1 MIVRPKFT
9 TVVVIAFLLS
19 CSTRETPENKATPSA
34 NFIDQI
40 NAKNSAINSVIYGE
54 ITGFSLS
61 RSKLSYKKP
70 DEFIAE
76 TYFFGKKKS
85 EVASDGE
92 NYWFW
97 IESFDKD
104 SLYFCRLDKIG
115 TTRVKPPL
123 HPFVIQGLAWINEI
137 KPESYRVTERGLVA
151 ALQESGA
158 YSREAVTDGE
168 KILEQHF
175 FKDGSPILSAKAHEF
190 HEIEGVF
197 LPKRMTLIW
206 HEEGFSAEMSTDM
219 VSINKKIPK
228 ADMPRGLKM
237 VDLEKD

>member
-1 MIVRPKFT
+1 MNVRPKFMT
-9 TVVVIAFLLS
+9 AIVMAFLLS
-19 CSTRETPENKATPSA
+19 CSPRKIEDNKLTPSA
-34 NFIDQI
+34 DSISQI
-40 NAKNSAINSVIYGE
+40 NAKNSSIKSVIYGE

-61 RSKLSYKKP
+61 RSKLSYEKP

-76 TYFFGKKKS
+76 TYLLGKKRS
-85 EVASDGE
+85 EVASDGK

-104 SLYFCRLDKIG
+104 SLYFCQRDKIG
-115 TTRVKPPL
+115 ITRVKPPL
-123 HPFVIQGLAWINEI
+123 HPFVVQGLAWVDEI
-137 KPESYRVTERGLVA
+137 KPESYRVTEQGLVA
-151 ALQESGA
+151 ALQESGV
-158 YSREAVTDGE
+158 YSREVVTDGE

-175 FKDGSPILSAKAHEF
+175 FKEGLPVLSAKAHEF
-190 HEIEGVF
+190 HEIEGFF

-228 ADMPRGLKM
+228 VDMPRGLKM
-237 VDLEKD
+237 MNLECN

>member
-1 MIVRPKFT
+1 MDTFLKIITVFVIV
-9 TVVVIAFLLS
+9 FLLS
-19 CSTRETPENKATPSA
+19 CSPRKTEDNKVTPSA
-34 NFIDQI
+34 DSISQI
-40 NAKNSAINSVIYGE
+40 NAKNSSIKSVVYGE

-76 TYFFGKKKS
+76 TYLLGKKRS
-85 EVASDGE
+85 EVASDGK

-97 IESFDKD
+97 MESFDKD
-104 SLYFCRLDKIG
+104 SLYFCRRDKIE

-123 HPFVIQGLAWINEI
+123 HPFVIQGLAWVDEIN
-137 KPESYRVTERGLVA
+137 PESYRVTEHGLLA
-151 ALQESGA
+151 ALQESGN
-158 YSREAVTDGE
+158 YSREVVTDGE
-168 KILEQHF
+168 KITEQHF
-175 FKDGSPILSAKAHEF
+175 FKEGLPVLSAKAHEF
-190 HEIEGVF
+190 HEIEGIF

-237 VDLEKD
+237 VNLEYN

>member
-1 MIVRPKFT
+1 MDTLLKIITVFVIV
-9 TVVVIAFLLS
+9 FLLS
-19 CSTRETPENKATPSA
+19 CSPRKTEDNKSILSA
-34 NFIDQI
+34 DSISQI
-40 NAKNSAINSVIYGE
+40 NAKNSSIKSVVYGE

-76 TYFFGKKKS
+76 TYLLGKKRS
-85 EVASDGE
+85 EVASDGK

-97 IESFDKD
+97 MESFDKD
-104 SLYFCRLDKIG
+104 SLYFCRRDKIEI
-115 TTRVKPPL
+115 TRVKPPL
-123 HPFVIQGLAWINEI
+123 HPFVIQGLAWVDEI
-137 KPESYRVTERGLVA
+137 KSESYRVTERGLLS
-151 ALQESGA
+151 ALQESGV
-158 YSREAVTDGE
+158 YSKEVVTDGE

-190 HEIEGVF
+190 HEIEGIF

-219 VSINKKIPK
+219 VSVNKKIPK
-228 ADMPRGLKM
+228 ADMPRGLNM
-237 VDLEKD
+237 VSLEGH